1 MRLHSHYAR
10 LHEHYVR
17 LHRIT
22 HGCTCIPAELLLMQ
36 PCGAATQGCIAAMW
50 GKHKACLLMI
60 FVFHSAT
67 NASSTGGLARHP
79 VTYRLPPPCREA
91 NLPTNSPCEAAG
103 CTLPCASHCGHED
116 DVRAISC

>member
-1 MRLHSHYAR
+1 VRLHSHYAR

-22 HGCTCIPAELLLMQ
+22 HGCTCIMQ

-50 GKHKACLLMI
+50 CKRKACLLMI

-67 NASSTGGLARHP
+67 NASSTWRSRSTPRHIPTHPAMQRSQLA
-79 VTYRLPPPCREA
+79 
-91 NLPTNSPCEAAG
+91 
-103 CTLPCASHCGHED
+103 D
-116 DVRAISC
+116 